1 MFGTKP
7 PFLFPHDSVPEL
19 RDVRDASWA
28 ELVDNI
34 AELDETD
41 EESLAFQLM
50 MIRICGCLR
59 CTNYK
64 ANLGCTVCSQRA
76 VRNTKAPTST
86 MMRWF
91 AKAREEIDVFLAD
104 LSDEVEQE
112 TELPEGERKAA

>member
-1 MFGTKP
+1 MFGSKP
-7 PFLFPHDSVPEL
+7 PFLFPHESVPHL
-19 RDVRDASWA
+19 RDTRDAAWA
-28 ELVDNI
+28 ELVDRI

-41 EESLAFQLM
+41 EDSLAFQLM
-50 MIRICGCLR
+50 MIRVCGCLR

-91 AKAREEIDVFLAD
+91 AKAREEIGGFLTKLVAAAEQTND
-104 LSDEVEQE
+104 GKDE
-112 TELPEGERKAA
+112 ERKAA